1 MGSLQLFCFDSFE
14 ASKMADKILQRV
26 RHLTRFKGYFKGP
39 KDQQIASVSS
49 QGSPKA
55 GPYISAEDKYLANPP
70 LRPRTQEDLCKYV
83 EDAKWK
89 NWASYGLDQH
99 DRVRD
104 EINFHNEIA
113 TFALFMLIM
122 MYICHYKKDPY
133 RKDWA
138 RREATILV
146 LEREEAGLPYIDMN
160 YVDPKKLL
168 ENLPTEEELEG
179 TQVYI

>member
-1 MGSLQLFCFDSFE
+1 MDTWVCVGMQGVHKCARLCGSMCIVCGLGISNNGIVSFR
-14 ASKMADKILQRV
+14 AYQND
-26 RHLTRFKGYFKGP
+26 H
-39 KDQQIASVSS
+39 
-49 QGSPKA
+49 
-55 GPYISAEDKYLANPP
+55 
-70 LRPRTQEDLCKYV
+70 
-83 EDAKWK
+83 
-89 NWASYGLDQH
+89 
-99 DRVRD
+99 
-104 EINFHNEIA
+104 FHNEIA

>member
-1 MGSLQLFCFDSFE
+1 MTFFQ
-14 ASKMADKILQRV
+14 
-26 RHLTRFKGYFKGP
+26 
-39 KDQQIASVSS
+39 
-49 QGSPKA
+49 
-55 GPYISAEDKYLANPP
+55 
-70 LRPRTQEDLCKYV
+70 
-83 EDAKWK
+83 
-89 NWASYGLDQH
+89 NWSTYGLDQQ

-113 TFALFMLIM
+113 TFALFMLLM
-122 MYICHYKKDPY
+122 MYVTHYRKDPWK
-133 RKDWA
+133 KDWA

-168 ENLPTEEELEG
+168 ENLPTDEELEG

>member
-1 MGSLQLFCFDSFE
+1 MEGKQKSLQNILFVYLI
-14 ASKMADKILQRV
+14 KNVKLRQNKIIF
-26 RHLTRFKGYFKGP
+26 LTN
-39 KDQQIASVSS
+39 
-49 QGSPKA
+49 
-55 GPYISAEDKYLANPP
+55 ISHFC
-70 LRPRTQEDLCKYV
+70 Q
-83 EDAKWK
+83 
-89 NWASYGLDQH
+89 NWATYGLDQH